1 MVRKTCEQCG
11 NEATVTICWL
21 ISTVGVS
28 PRAQKCS
35 KATIF
40 CWSCIQRLLGCDAS
54 PLLSLVRQ
62 RLRDAYTSTFE
73 HSWITPSHSD
83 GTEKEGMAR

>member
-1 MVRKTCEQCG
+1 
-11 NEATVTICWL
+11 
-21 ISTVGVS
+21 
-28 PRAQKCS
+28 
-35 KATIF
+35 
-40 CWSCIQRLLGCDAS
+40 
-54 PLLSLVRQ
+54 VRQ